1 MKILVVATNNEGKL
15 REYQNL
21 LRDFSLNIVSLG
33 EFPQICINETGNTFD
48 ENAVL
53 KAKKVVEETGCAAIG
68 DDSGLEVRALGNR
81 PGIYTAR
88 YAGPQATDR
97 DNIQKLLRELS
108 GISFDERQAR
118 FVCSLA
124 LVLPD
129 GRCFLERG
137 FLEGIIAFE
146 PRGTNGF
153 GYDPIFYLP
162 DHKKTLAE
170 MSDEHKNIISHRA
183 AAVKKIK
190 RHLSLLFQED

>member
-1 MKILVVATNNEGKL
+1 MYPSGNFHKYV
-15 REYQNL
+15 Y
-21 LRDFSLNIVSLG
+21 
-33 EFPQICINETGNTFD
+33 NETGNTFD

-146 PRGTNGF
+146 PRGQMDSDMTRF
-153 GYDPIFYLP
+153 STCRTTRRHLL
-162 DHKKTLAE
+162 KS
-170 MSDEHKNIISHRA
+170 SDEHKNIISHRA
-183 AAVKKIK
+183 GCCKKIK
-190 RHLSLLFQED
+190 RHLVFYFRRIKLGNRSFKR